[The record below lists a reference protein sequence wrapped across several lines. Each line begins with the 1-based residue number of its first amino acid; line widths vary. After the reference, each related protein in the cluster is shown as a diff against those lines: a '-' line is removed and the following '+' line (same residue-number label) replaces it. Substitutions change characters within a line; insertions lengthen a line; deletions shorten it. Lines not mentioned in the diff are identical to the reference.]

1 MKSSSKNIS
10 RNIVCYVDVAFPL
23 AVREVFTYAVPASV
37 YSELLKPGIR
47 VWVPLRN
54 TMSIGMVVKLHR
66 NKPTYETELVRR
78 VLDESPVLDPAML
91 QLCEWMHRFYY
102 AAFGEV
108 IQAALP
114 SGFNF
119 SSVKYVLPGQTPA
132 DLKPGTQEFQ
142 LFEAVRDA
150 GKLPYSELQKRW
162 GETSS
167 RTISRLVKKQVIEV
181 WETPELKVK
190 PKTELTWELCVQDRS
205 NHPPKNSSKK
215 WEQAFEILKGMDIFP
230 ASNAA
235 LTSIPEVTPYI
246 IRKLEQEGLLI
257 KGEREITSPEPDYPF
272 EPDSLFPLNEEQLA
286 VFEKVKAKID
296 AKTYH
301 SFLLY
306 GVTGSGKTEV
316 YIHALREVIAQ
327 NRGALILVPEIAL
340 TPQTVRR
347 FYRIFGDKIAILH
360 SRLNDR
366 ERFDAWD
373 ALRSGRKTI
382 AIGARSAVFA
392 PVQNLGLI
400 IIDEEHDTSYR
411 QADPAPRYHARE
423 VAAMR
428 ASVSGA
434 VVILGSATPSL
445 VSLVN
450 ASKGKHT
457 MIRLENRHTG
467 STMPEV
473 RILDMK
479 QYRSAMRGPL
489 AIPLYEAICE
499 AVAGGEQVIL
509 LYNRRGFA
517 SFLQCQD
524 CGHVS
529 ECPDCSVTMTYHK
542 FLNQIRCHYCG
553 LSERVTPH
561 CKSCGSPSMNPV
573 GSGTQQVEEDL
584 ETILPDIRILRM
596 DQDTTSRK
604 NAHDQILSA
613 FGRGEADVLVG
624 TQLVAKGL
632 DFPNVTVVGVIN
644 ADTELA
650 FPSYRSHERMYQ
662 LLSQVA
668 GRSGRALKKG
678 KVFLQTRQANH
689 FTLRYAREHDF
700 EGFARHEL
708 EIRKPLLY
716 PPYGRLLT
724 FSFKGKDPQLTAK
737 VAQVF
742 TQCVEHINT
751 GYPVLGPSPE
761 AILKIRN
768 EYRWCSTMKLPAES
782 KTGLVEQIA
791 DRAFELY
798 KDQKPPKSG
807 SVRITVSHEMI

>member
-1 MKSSSKNIS
+1 VTSPRKK
-10 RNIVCYVDVAFPL
+10 IVCYIDVAFPL
-23 AVREVFTYAVPASV
+23 AVREVFTYAVSQDV
-37 YSELLKPGIR
+37 YSEQLQSGVR
-47 VWVPLRN
+47 VWAPLKN
-54 TMSIGMVVKLHR
+54 TMSIGMVVNIHR
-66 NKPTYETELVRR
+66 NKPEYKTECIKRI
-78 VLDESPVLDPAML
+78 LDTSPVLDAKML
-91 QLCEWMHRFYY
+91 QLCDWMHRFYY
-102 AAFGEV
+102 AGLGEV

-119 SSVKYVLPGQTPA
+119 SSVKYVLPGEAQVE
-132 DLKPGTQEFQ
+132 LKPDSLESQIVSYVQE
-142 LFEAVRDA
+142 V
-150 GKLPYSELQKRW
+150 GKIPLSELQKRW
-162 GETSS
+162 GESTLK
-167 RTISRLVKKQVIEV
+167 TIQRLLKKQAIEV

-190 PKTELTWELCVQDRS
+190 PKTEIIWEL
-205 NHPPKNSSKK
+205 NSSSNYIPDSDKKPKK
-215 WEQAFEILKGMDIFP
+215 WEESYLMLREMDVFP
-230 ASNAA
+230 ANT
-235 LTSIPEVTPYI
+235 TSLLSLPGMSQYTIK
-246 IRKLEQEGLLI
+246 KLEAEGLLV
-257 KGEREITSPEPDYPF
+257 KGEREVSTPEPDYPY
-272 EPDSLFPLNEEQLA
+272 EPNALFPLNDEQKL
-286 VFEKVKAKID
+286 VFEKVKQKID
-296 AKTYH
+296 AGVYH

-316 YIHALREVIAQ
+316 YIHALREVIEKGK
-327 NRGALILVPEIAL
+327 GALILVPEIAL

-347 FYRIFGDKIAILH
+347 FYKIFGDKIAILH

-366 ERFDAWD
+366 ERFDAWE
-373 ALRSGRKTI
+373 ALRSGKKTI

-428 ASVSGA
+428 ASVNHA

-450 ASKGKHT
+450 STKGKHT
-457 MIRLENRHTG
+457 MIRLEKRHTG
-467 STMPEV
+467 STLPDV

-489 AIPLYEAICE
+489 AVPLYEAICE

-517 SFLQCQD
+517 SFLQCED

-529 ECPDCSVTMTYHK
+529 QCVDCSVTMTYHK
-542 FLNQIRCHYCG
+542 YLNQVRCHYCG
-553 LSERVTPH
+553 LSERVTEQ
-561 CKSCGSPSMNPV
+561 CKSCGSPNMKPV
-573 GSGTQQVEEDL
+573 GSGTQQVEEEL
-584 ETILPDIRILRM
+584 ESILPDLRILRM

-604 NAHDQILSA
+604 NAHDQILTA

-678 KVFLQTRQANH
+678 KVFLQTRQADH

-724 FSFKGKDPQLTAK
+724 VSFKGKDPQLTAK
-737 VAQVF
+737 VSHVF
-742 TQCVEHINT
+742 TRCLELANT

-761 AILKIRN
+761 AIIKIRN
-768 EYRWCSTMKLPAES
+768 EYRWCTTMKLPAES
-782 KTGLVEQIA
+782 KTGLVEFIA
-791 DRAFELY
+791 DRAFEIY
-798 KDQKPPKSG
+798 KNQKPPKSG
-807 SVRITVSHEMI
+807 SVRITISHEMI